1 MGRYARERD
10 TRRKETDA
18 ERPDRNDRKT
28 RHRSGA
34 RAPSRGRRG
43 EHRAA
48 GSRGGAG
55 EEGRR
60 RGARRSARQGH
71 LRRFPSHLL
80 RHERAPARG
89 GGRLGRGVV
98 ARGGSTVDRFGR
110 RTRRP
115 VGAAR
120 LRRRGGARLPSGGAG
135 PLRPRRPLVGRA
147 DDAAVVRIRLVAV
160 GRDKEFTA
168 QGAQEYAERIRR
180 VVPLDL
186 VELPA
191 AAGPD
196 ARDREAERILAK
208 RLPRGELWAID
219 EQGTELTSAELASRI
234 ARLRDSALDLT
245 LSLGGDEGLGSA
257 VTRGARFTWSLSRLT
272 LPHRL
277 ARVVA
282 LEQIYRAFEILRGGP
297 YHK

>member
-1 MGRYARERD
+1 M
-10 TRRKETDA
+10 
-18 ERPDRNDRKT
+18 
-28 RHRSGA
+28 
-34 RAPSRGRRG
+34 
-43 EHRAA
+43 
-48 GSRGGAG
+48 
-55 EEGRR
+55 
-60 RGARRSARQGH
+60 
-71 LRRFPSHLL
+71 
-80 RHERAPARG
+80 
-89 GGRLGRGVV
+89 
-98 ARGGSTVDRFGR
+98 
-110 RTRRP
+110 
-115 VGAAR
+115 
-120 LRRRGGARLPSGGAG
+120 
-135 PLRPRRPLVGRA
+135 
-147 DDAAVVRIRLVAV
+147 RIRLVSV

-196 ARDREAERILAK
+196 AKDREAERILAK
-208 RLPRGELWAID
+208 RLPRGELWALD

-297 YHK
+297 YHSQSVEAYYAHVPGLRVIAASFPGDAKGLLTAAIRHPDPVLFLEHKRTYRAIRGDVPGGDYELSLDRANVVRAGSHVTGYLGKSFAGGSAAAALSFDAFSGFTGGVFVG